1 MKLKETDFNLIKI
14 NFEFRNQNVII
25 KAEPYKIFQ
34 EIKYLA
40 LNKFIDIFM
49 TIPNN
54 LHFYYLGKDLIN
66 QEQEKIGNLFNHK
79 EQITILLRLPK
90 IKLNTKL
97 SNYKNSLSLS
107 DKYIIN
113 KDSISIDNNFLL
125 EKTLYNNKN
134 KTNKSYYNLK
144 SNNINTNPINKINKN
159 LIKSNS
165 MPQMPHINSEI
176 KIPQKN
182 NNDNKKYNFELDF
195 NDLGNFAFCDKHKYK
210 VSEYCRT
217 CKKFICQECLTNQL
231 HKEHLTIRLNLQN
244 LEESIK
250 LYITLLQTNEK
261 KNIKRIKESQNED
274 NNDLIDI
281 DILTQKE
288 NDMMLKFDEII
299 KNYHSFMRK
308 IDKKIGADKKKY
320 RIMVINNFNDV
331 AMRISMQIN
340 TILNKFDVAI
350 KKKDANFSF
359 EDLQYYLDEISKK
372 EQTLELIR
380 ERTIKYLLT
389 FEINN
394 KVETTFDKIEAT
406 LDSIND
412 KENPF
417 NLDKKYNKELMKIL
431 GSGNNFNN
439 IITNNEQY
447 NNKKRNKGILKKK
460 DKRRNGLISNS

>member
-14 NFEFRNQNVII
+14 NFEFRNQIVII

-34 EIKYLA
+34 DIKYLA
-40 LNKFIDIFM
+40 LNKFIDIFI

-54 LHFYYLGKDLIN
+54 LHFYYRGKDLIN

-79 EQITILLRLPK
+79 EQITISLRLPK

-97 SNYKNSLSLS
+97 SNDKNNLSLN

-113 KDSISIDNNFLL
+113 KDNISIDNNFLL

-144 SNNINTNPINKINKN
+144 SNNVNTNPINKINKN
-159 LIKSNS
+159 LLKSNS
-165 MPQMPHINSEI
+165 MPHMPYINSET
-176 KIPQKN
+176 KNPPKN
-182 NNDNKKYNFELDF
+182 NNKFNFELDF

-217 CKKFICQECLTNQL
+217 CKKFICQQCLLNQL
-231 HKEHLTIRLNLQN
+231 HKDHLTIQLNLQN

-250 LYITLLQTNEK
+250 LYIMLLQTNEK
-261 KNIKRIKESQNED
+261 NNIKRIKESQNQEND
-274 NNDLIDI
+274 DLIDI
-281 DILTQKE
+281 DILSQKE
-288 NDMMLKFDEII
+288 NDMMQKFDII
-299 KNYHSFMRK
+299 INNYHSFMRK
-308 IDKKIGADKKKY
+308 IEKKIGVDKKKY

-340 TILNKFDVAI
+340 AILNKFDVAI
-350 KKKDANFSF
+350 KKKDTNFSF

-417 NLDKKYNKELMKIL
+417 NLDKKYNKELIKIL
-431 GSGNNFNN
+431 GSRTNFNTN
-439 IITNNEQY
+439 VINNEQY
-447 NNKKRNKGILKKK
+447 NNNKPNKGILKKR

>member
-1 MKLKETDFNLIKI
+1 MKLKETDFKLIKI
-14 NFEFRNQNVII
+14 NFEFRNQIVII

-34 EIKYLA
+34 DIKYLA
-40 LNKFIDIFM
+40 LNKFIDIFIS
-49 TIPNN
+49 IPNN
-54 LHFYYLGKDLIN
+54 IHFYYLGKDLIN

-97 SNYKNSLSLS
+97 SNYKNNLSLN

-113 KDSISIDNNFLL
+113 KDSISIDNNFLI

-165 MPQMPHINSEI
+165 MPHMPYINSEN
-176 KIPQKN
+176 KNSPKN
-182 NNDNKKYNFELDF
+182 NNKFNFELDF

-217 CKKFICQECLTNQL
+217 CKKFICQECLLNQL
-231 HKEHLTIRLNLQN
+231 HKDHLTIQLNLQN

-250 LYITLLQTNEK
+250 LYIMLLQTNEK
-261 KNIKRIKESQNED
+261 NNIKRIKESQNQEND
-274 NNDLIDI
+274 DLIDI
-281 DILTQKE
+281 DILTKKE
-288 NDMMLKFDEII
+288 NDMMQKFDII
-299 KNYHSFMRK
+299 INNYHSFMRK
-308 IDKKIGADKKKY
+308 IEKKIGVDKKKY

-340 TILNKFDVAI
+340 TILNKFDAAI

-394 KVETTFDKIEAT
+394 KFETTFDKIEAT

-417 NLDKKYNKELMKIL
+417 NLDKIYNKELLKIMNI
-431 GSGNNFNN
+431 GNENDLNK
-439 IITNNEQY
+439 EE
-447 NNKKRNKGILKKK
+447 NNKFKNKKGFKKK
-460 DKRRNGLISNS
+460 